1 LMKSVH
7 NASATVSIT
16 PQVEGQ
22 SQQNASNKTVSE
34 LIKSTHNASKAYSY
48 TGTSG
53 IFRDDTRSVW
63 DKYHK
68 SLQNDLSNRRRRQS
82 SVKSKDVARYE
93 GISSESPKTAA
104 EIGNGVPFESSGSN
118 ILLTSILG
126 QTGKNNLTETAV
138 TDPSDGWLHLQGK
151 GALLNDAN
159 KSSSAQMYL
168 TSPAHDMGKMNT
180 EMLQVDEAW
189 NDVLISRTQ
198 RSLVSIVEPITQD
211 ATVEDT
217 LVPDPVMQFAQT
229 QEAAVG
235 DAPVPDPVM
244 QFAQTQEAAV
254 GDAPVHDHVMQF
266 AQTQEAAVGDALVHD
281 HVMQFAQTQEAAVGD
296 APVHGHVMQFAQDVY
311 WSASPSLGNYYEML
325 W

>member
-1 LMKSVH
+1 VH
-7 NASATVSIT
+7 NASTNVSIT
-16 PQVEGQ
+16 PQLEGQ

-34 LIKSTHNASKAYSY
+34 LIKSAHNASKAYSY
-48 TGTSG
+48 TGTPG

-68 SLQNDLSNRRRRQS
+68 NLQNDLSNRRQRQS

-104 EIGNGVPFESSGSN
+104 EIGNSVPFESSGSN
-118 ILLTSILG
+118 SQLTSSLG
-126 QTGKNNLTETAV
+126 QTGKNNLTESAV

-151 GALLNDAN
+151 GALLNDTN

-168 TSPAHDMGKMNT
+168 TNPANDMGKMNT

-189 NDVLISRTQ
+189 NDALIFRPQ
-198 RSLVSIVEPITQD
+198 RSLVSIVEPITQE

-217 LVPDPVMQFAQT
+217 PVPDPVMQFAET

-266 AQTQEAAVGDALVHD
+266 AQTQEAAVGDA
-281 HVMQFAQTQEAAVGD
+281 
-296 APVHGHVMQFAQDVY
+296 PVHGHVMQFAQDDVY
-311 WSASPSLGNYYEML
+311 WSASPSLGNYYDVL